1 MTYLNNE
8 VREFP
13 IDELSIGKLDSVSG
27 GWSLHNVIVAWR
39 FEQYVQYVR
48 AHPVIGT
55 TLN

>member
-1 MTYLNNE
+1 MTDLNNE
-8 VREFP
+8 VREFRIDKLS
-13 IDELSIGKLDSVSG
+13 IDELDSVSS